1 MRTFVLGAHRATTSG
16 SSGRASISLSDK
28 ASKAWA
34 VMMAEDEWLSGR
46 ILTSRAIA
54 AAVWG

>member
-16 SSGRASISLSDK
+16 SSGRASMSLSDR

-34 VMMAEDEWLSGR
+34 VMMAEEEWLGGKM
-46 ILTSRAIA
+46 LTSRAIA
-54 AAVWG
+54 AAV